1 MSMQLLMRK
10 LSFYLIHFYSI
21 SQVLSFGVDINNWKL
36 CVLCSLA
43 PRGGI
48 HPTVNLHPAGLG
60 CPSAFSVELHK
71 GYVCQISGSEMGRTP
86 SPRPG

>member
-1 MSMQLLMRK
+1 MRK
-10 LSFYLIHFYSI
+10 LSFYLIHFYSV
-21 SQVLSFGVDINNWKL
+21 SQVLSFVIDINYRKL

-48 HPTVNLHPAGLG
+48 HPTVNLYPAGLR

-71 GYVCQISGSEMGRTP
+71 GHVCQISGSEKGRTL
-86 SPRPG
+86 SPEPG

>member
-1 MSMQLLMRK
+1 MRK

-21 SQVLSFGVDINNWKL
+21 SQVLSFGVDINYWKL

-48 HPTVNLHPAGLG
+48 HPTVNLQPAGLG
-60 CPSAFSVELHK
+60 CPSAFSVELRK
-71 GYVCQISGSEMGRTP
+71 GHVCQISVLEKGQTP
-86 SPRPG
+86 FPGPR